1 MPRFAANIS
10 WMFQEWDFLDRFAA
24 ARDAGFTA
32 VECLF
37 PYDHAIA
44 DIAGRLGGL
53 KLVLFNLAPGDF
65 SAGERGIAAFP
76 ERRAEFRAALEMG
89 LDYARALDV
98 PRLHLMAGVAEGATA
113 LASYRDAIREACEMA
128 GDRTILLEPIN
139 NRDVPGYLMNSFDLA
154 AQLIKELK
162 LPNLKLQFDIYH
174 RQMIL
179 GDVTRGLEDL
189 LPITGHVQ
197 VASAPLRQEP
207 GAAELDALRL
217 LDARGYDG
225 WVGCEY
231 RPTGAT
237 LAGLDWMKSV

>member
-1 MPRFAANIS
+1 MPRLAANIS

-37 PYDHAIA
+37 PYDHSIDAIA
-44 DIAGRLGGL
+44 SRLGDL
-53 KLVLFNLAPGDF
+53 KLVLFNLVPGNF
-65 SAGERGIAAFP
+65 AAGERGIAVFP
-76 ERRAEFRAALEMG
+76 ERRTEFRAALEKG

-98 PRLHLMAGVAEGATA
+98 PRLHLMAGVAQGAAA
-113 LASYRDAIREACEMA
+113 LDSYRGAIREACEMA

-139 NRDVPGYLMNSFDLA
+139 NRDVPGYLMNDFRLA
-154 AQLIKELK
+154 ARLIDELK

-174 RQMIL
+174 HQMIH
-179 GDVTRGLEDL
+179 GDVMRALEDL

-207 GAAELDALRL
+207 GAAEIDALRE
-217 LDARGYDG
+217 LDRLGYAG
-225 WVGCEY
+225 HVGCEY
-231 RPTGAT
+231 RPANGT
-237 LAGLDWMKSV
+237 LAGLDWMRRL